1 MTAAE
6 LAVILGVFLTAL
18 HIFEKLLTL
27 EKMLKERKTKKIK
40 RLILLN
46 STKRKKNDRQVKPK
60 IHRD

>member
-6 LAVILGVFLTAL
+6 LAVILGVFLTTL

-40 RLILLN
+40 RLLK
-46 STKRKKNDRQVKPK
+46 STKRKKNNRQVKPK
-60 IHRD
+60 IHCD